1 MKGVLKMTL
10 EEKKTAA
17 KAAYKEAK
25 EKYRKHLNSENWI
38 TYYNELCETRRL
50 CRLLGVII

>member
-1 MKGVLKMTL
+1 MTL

-17 KAAYKEAK
+17 KVAYKEAK
-25 EKYRKHLNSENWI
+25 EKCRKHLNSENWI
-38 TYYNELCETRRL
+38 TYYNELCEAKRI

>member
-1 MKGVLKMTL
+1 MTL

-17 KAAYKEAK
+17 KAAYKKAK
-25 EKYRKHLNSENWI
+25 EKCRKHLNSESWI
-38 TYYNELCETRRL
+38 TYYNELCEAKRL